1 MTVARLDAL
10 DRYDCLFVSPHADD
24 VAFSSPARLHWEVN
38 RGQRVLV
45 LALFESPDAPSSGAA
60 AIEALGADFA
70 AAGLAPA
77 QSRLPSDSF
86 GALAFGRGADDEK
99 WLVRAARLLADV
111 EPRVRSR
118 QVYAPLGVGGHIDH
132 CLTHEAA
139 LRAFSSGDGRN
150 VYLYEERPEALVRGA
165 VRVRLGLL
173 GARLPPAAA
182 DAPER
187 AGLTRYLLNVH
198 VAPSLRGDLHGLSD
212 RLRSSG
218 GAAREWRLARL
229 WNPQKAFGPRLQP
242 VVHAADPPALAAAR
256 AATLALLPPD
266 PRGRS
271 RRARRF
277 EALSAAYA
285 RRLGAAGGY
294 AERFWLLLPSPHG
307 AQEIALPTAVG
318 QD

>member
-10 DRYDCLFVSPHADD
+10 GRYDCLFVSPHADD
-24 VAFSSPARLHWEVN
+24 VAFSSPARVFWEAK

-45 LALFESPDAPSSGAA
+45 LALFEEPGADSPAMAVLD
-60 AIEALGADFA
+60 ALGADFV
-70 AAGLAPA
+70 AAGLAPGRA
-77 QSRLPSDSF
+77 RLASDSY
-86 GALAFGRGADDEK
+86 GALAFGRGADDEE

-111 EPRVRSR
+111 EPIVRAR

-132 CLTHEAA
+132 RLAHEAA

-182 DAPER
+182 EAPDR
-187 AGLTRYLLNVH
+187 TGLTRYLLNVH
-198 VAPSLRGDLHGLSD
+198 VPPSLRGDLRGLSD

-218 GAAREWRLARL
+218 GAVREWRLSRA

-242 VVHAADPPALAAAR
+242 VVHAADADALAAAHE
-256 AATLALLPPD
+256 ATGVLFPAD
-266 PRGRS
+266 ARGRV

-285 RRLGAAGGY
+285 RRLGVTGH

-307 AQEIALPTAVG
+307 AQEMMLPTAVG

>member
-1 MTVARLDAL
+1 MTVSPLDAL
-10 DRYDCLFVSPHADD
+10 GRYDCLFVSPHADD
-24 VAFSSPARLHWEVN
+24 VAFSSPARLHWEAK

-45 LALFESPDAPSSGAA
+45 LALFETADSPSSGAA
-60 AIEALGADFA
+60 ALEALGADYA
-70 AAGLAPA
+70 AAGLAPGHA
-77 QSRLPSDSF
+77 RLSNDSF
-86 GALAFGRGADDEK
+86 GALAFGRGADDEEL
-99 WLVRAARLLADV
+99 LVRAARLLAEI
-111 EPRVRSR
+111 EPRIRAR
-118 QVYAPLGVGGHIDH
+118 QVYAPLGVGGHVDH
-132 CLTHEAA
+132 RLTHEAA

-182 DAPER
+182 EAPDR
-187 AGLTRYLLNVH
+187 TGLTRYLLNVH
-198 VAPSLRGDLHGLSD
+198 VPPSLRGDLHGLSD

-218 GAAREWRLARL
+218 GAAREWRLSRA

-242 VVHAADPPALAAAR
+242 VVHAVDAAGVAAAH
-256 AATLALLPPD
+256 AATLTLLPPD
-266 PRGRS
+266 ARGKA

-277 EALSAAYA
+277 ESLSAAYA
-285 RRLGAAGGY
+285 RRLGVAGH

-307 AQEIALPTAVG
+307 ALEVALPTAVG

>member
-1 MTVARLDAL
+1 MTVASLDAL
-10 DRYDCLFVSPHADD
+10 GRYDCLFVSPHADD
-24 VAFSSPARLHWEVN
+24 VAFSSPARLSWEVK

-45 LALFESPDAPSSGAA
+45 LALFETPDSPSSGAA

-77 QSRLPSDSF
+77 RPRLPSDSL
-86 GALAFGRGADDEK
+86 GALAFRDADDEEL
-99 WLVRAARLLADV
+99 LVRTARLLADI
-111 EPRVRSR
+111 EPRIRAR
-118 QVYAPLGVGGHIDH
+118 QVYAPLGVGGHVDH
-132 CLTHEAA
+132 SLTHEAA

-182 DAPER
+182 EAPDR
-187 AGLTRYLLNVH
+187 TGLTRYLLNVH
-198 VAPSLRGDLHGLSD
+198 VAPSLRGDRHGLSD

-218 GAAREWRLARL
+218 GAAREWRMARA

-242 VVHAADPPALAAAR
+242 VVHAADTPGLAAAH
-256 AATLALLPPD
+256 AATLTLLPPD
-266 PRGRS
+266 ARGRA

-285 RRLGAAGGY
+285 RRLGAPGY

-307 AQEIALPTAVG
+307 AQEMAMPTAVG

>member
-1 MTVARLDAL
+1 MTVARLDAIG
-10 DRYDCLFVSPHADD
+10 RYDCLFVSPHADD
-24 VAFSSPARLHWEVN
+24 VAFSSPARVFWEVG

-45 LALFESPDAPSSGAA
+45 LALFEQDVTAA
-60 AIEALGADFA
+60 GVAALEALGADFA
-70 AAGLAPA
+70 AAGLEPA
-77 QSRLPSDSF
+77 RTRLPSDSF
-86 GALAFGRGADDEK
+86 GTLAFGRGPDDEE

-111 EPRVRSR
+111 EPLVRAR

-132 CLTHEAA
+132 RLAHEAA
-139 LRAFSSGDGRN
+139 LRAFASGDGRN

-182 DAPER
+182 EAPDR

-198 VAPSLRGDLHGLSD
+198 VAPLLRGDLHGFSD

-218 GAAREWRLARL
+218 GAAREWRLARA

-242 VVHAADPPALAAAR
+242 VVHAADSQAHAAAH
-256 AATLALLPPD
+256 AATAMLLPAD
-266 PRGRS
+266 ARGRS

-285 RRLGAAGGY
+285 RRLGASGH

-307 AQEIALPTAVG
+307 AQEMMLPTAVG